1 MNNQLLSRNVTI
13 DGHRTSLR
21 LEQVSWDALD
31 DICRNEG
38 MTIHELCSM
47 IEPLRNGSSR
57 TSAVRAFIVSYYRTA
72 ALENGALRAG
82 TLSQVIPSRAVAA
95 E

>member
-21 LEQVSWDALD
+21 LEKVSWDALD

-38 MTIHELCSM
+38 LSIHELCSM
-47 IEPLRNGSSR
+47 IEPMRNGASR

-72 ALENGALRAG
+72 AQESGSLPAG
-82 TLSQVIPSRAVAA
+82 TLSQVLPKRAAA